1 MVSRR
6 RFPRL
11 LPWISSLAVAAA
23 VGYTVA
29 PSPASRPASHASAN
43 PALAALTQPMAAT
56 GANAIFLQVDG
67 VTGDATNG
75 ADGGASTGWIQLNG
89 YNWDASIPVTRG
101 APGSGGKPGVGNAS
115 LSDIQ
120 VAMVLSKATTQL
132 FGALTSGKP
141 VPTAKIQAVR
151 TDGSGKST
159 SYLSITLSDV
169 YVNHLAESASPDGLP
184 AETMS
189 LSYSKI
195 AITYTAPVSKAGG
208 INKYSACYDLA
219 SAQQCKAPPS

>member
-1 MVSRR
+1 MLSRR

-29 PSPASRPASHASAN
+29 PSPASRPASHASVN
-43 PALAALTQPMAAT
+43 PALAALTQPMVGT

-75 ADGGASTGWIQLNG
+75 AHRPTSAGWIQLNG
-89 YNWDASIPVTRG
+89 YNWDASIPVIPGGPTAGG
-101 APGSGGKPGVGNAS
+101 AGGGKVS
-115 LSDIQ
+115 LSAIQ
-120 VAMVLSKATTQL
+120 VAMVLSTATTQL
-132 FGALTSGKP
+132 FDHLTSSKP
-141 VPTAKIQAVR
+141 VPTAKIEAVR
-151 TDGSGKST
+151 TDGSGVQA

-169 YVNHLAESASPDGLP
+169 YVSHLAESASPGTLP

-195 AITYTAPVSKAGG
+195 AITYTGL
-208 INKYSACYDLA
+208 NKQHYSACFDLA

>member
-1 MVSRR
+1 MLKAR

-67 VTGDATNG
+67 VTGDATNS
-75 ADGGASTGWIQLNG
+75 ADTQRSPDWIQLNG
-89 YNWDASIPVTRG
+89 YNWDASIPVIPGG
-101 APGSGGKPGVGNAS
+101 ATGGGGKVS
-115 LSDIQ
+115 LSAIQ

-132 FGALTSGKP
+132 FDHLTSSKS
-141 VPTAKIQAVR
+141 VPTAKIEAVR
-151 TDGSGKST
+151 TDGSGKPAT
-159 SYLSITLSDV
+159 YLSITLSDV
-169 YVNHLAESASPDGLP
+169 YVSHLAESASPGTLP

-208 INKYSACYDLA
+208 INKYSACFDLV